1 MNKKILNLDSS
12 PSLPTCFRYLKIGRA
27 AKLGVQLQV
36 SEALAQAAL
45 ENPAR
50 LLVE

>member
-1 MNKKILNLDSS
+1 MRPHPSQASS
-12 PSLPTCFRYLKIGRA
+12 LLSTCFRYLKIGRA